1 MANYFEDKRTHLYTL
16 VIKPDNTYR
25 VSIDH
30 KEIMSGS
37 LLTVSNKAKSWVNQ
51 QNNLGFGAIY
61 NSAQANCRREGQ
73 KAR

>member
-1 MANYFEDKRTHLYTL
+1 MANYFEDKKTHLYTL

-37 LLTVSNKAKSWVNQ
+37 LLTVSNES
-51 QNNLGFGAIY
+51 
-61 NSAQANCRREGQ
+61 
-73 KAR
+73 